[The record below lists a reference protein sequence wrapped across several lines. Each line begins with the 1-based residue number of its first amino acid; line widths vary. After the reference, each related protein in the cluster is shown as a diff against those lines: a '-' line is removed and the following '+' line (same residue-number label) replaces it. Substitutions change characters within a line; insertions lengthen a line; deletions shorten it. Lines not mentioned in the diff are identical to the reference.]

1 MSLNKEARLR
11 EERKK
16 LKESNKRLPLNRPFP
31 YEVAPFPADFFGID
45 TYSDDSPDPALTS
58 DEA

>member
-11 EERKK
+11 EERK
-16 LKESNKRLPLNRPFP
+16 NKRASDKPLPLNRPFP

-45 TYSDDSPDPALTS
+45 TYSDGPPDPALTS

>member
-16 LKESNKRLPLNRPFP
+16 LKEGNKRLPLNRPFP
-31 YEVAPFPADFFGID
+31 YEVTPFPADFFGID
-45 TYSDDSPDPALTS
+45 TYSDGPPDPALTS